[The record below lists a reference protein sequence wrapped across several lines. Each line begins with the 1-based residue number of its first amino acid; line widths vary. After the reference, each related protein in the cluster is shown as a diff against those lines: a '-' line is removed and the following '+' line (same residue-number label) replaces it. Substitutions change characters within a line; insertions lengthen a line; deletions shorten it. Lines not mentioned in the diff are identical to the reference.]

1 MAWLQYNKSMLG
13 YGLGLQAYSPYKSN
27 PLGWP
32 VLARPIAFYCNCLPA
47 GPCSR
52 VPTSTEQEVLAI
64 GTPLIWWGG
73 TAALLVCL
81 AWWLTRRDWRAGA
94 VLLGVAAGWVPWLWF
109 YWHDHRTEFYY
120 YAIVFDPFLV
130 LAITLCL
137 GLILG
142 PARAGPN
149 RRVVGAAVAG
159 GYLLAVVANFYYLYP
174 VLAGQTML
182 FTSWMSRMWFHSW
195 I

>member
-1 MAWLQYNKSMLG
+1 M
-13 YGLGLQAYSPYKSN
+13 
-27 PLGWP
+27 
-32 VLARPIAFYCNCLPA
+32 
-47 GPCSR
+47 
-52 VPTSTEQEVLAI
+52 
-64 GTPLIWWGG
+64 
-73 TAALLVCL
+73 
-81 AWWLTRRDWRAGA
+81 
-94 VLLGVAAGWVPWLWF
+94 LLGVAAGWVPWLWF